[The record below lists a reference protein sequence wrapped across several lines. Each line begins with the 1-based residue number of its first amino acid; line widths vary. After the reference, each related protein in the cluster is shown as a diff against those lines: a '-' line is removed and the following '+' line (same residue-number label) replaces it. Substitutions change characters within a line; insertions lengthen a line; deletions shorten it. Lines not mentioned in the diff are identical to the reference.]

1 MSWVIP
7 KINWQLGVGGGN
19 IGSGENGGWR
29 SRRFLEE
36 TKIIGVSQDISVNQ
50 STKGITIEEGGS
62 IWDVISDNGD
72 FKNVAVGIG
81 GESGG
86 RFDA

>member
-1 MSWVIP
+1 MSWVVP

-19 IGSGENGGWR
+19 IGSGENGGWG

-36 TKIIGVSQDISVNQ
+36 TKVIGVGQDISVDQ
-50 STKGITIEEGGS
+50 STKGVTIEEGGS
-62 IWDVISDNGD
+62 IWNIVSNNRD

-81 GESGG
+81 GESGS
-86 RFDA
+86 RFDT

>member
-1 MSWVIP
+1 MCWVVP

-19 IGSGENGGWR
+19 IGGGKDRGWG

-36 TKIIGVSQDISVNQ
+36 TKVIGVGQNISVDQ
-50 STKGITIEEGGS
+50 STKGVTIEEGGS
-62 IWDVISDNGD
+62 IRDVISDNGN
-72 FKNVAVGIG
+72 FKNVAIGIG

-86 RFDA
+86 RFYT

>member
-1 MSWVIP
+1 M
-7 KINWQLGVGGGN
+7 
-19 IGSGENGGWR
+19 
-29 SRRFLEE
+29 EE
-36 TKIIGVSQDISVNQ
+36 TKIIGVGQDISVNQ
-50 STKGITIEEGGS
+50 STKGVTIEEGGS

>member
-1 MSWVIP
+1 MSWVVP
-7 KINWQLGVGGGN
+7 KINWQLGVSGGN
-19 IGSGENGGWR
+19 IGGGKDRGWR

-36 TKIIGVSQDISVNQ
+36 TKIIGVGQDISVNQ
-50 STKGITIEEGGS
+50 STKGVTIEEGGS

-72 FKNVAVGIG
+72 FKNVAISIG

-86 RFDA
+86 RFDT

>member
-7 KINWQLGVGGGN
+7 KINWQLGVSGGN
-19 IGSGENGGWR
+19 IGCGKDCGWR

-36 TKIIGVSQDISVNQ
+36 TKVIGVGQDISVNQ
-50 STKGITIEEGGS
+50 STKGVTIEEGGS
-62 IWDVISDNGD
+62 IRDVISNNGD
-72 FKNVAVGIG
+72 FKNVAVGIS